1 MTSPSALPPEL
12 RGDPVLGPPQVRDPR
27 ASPWALVRQGG
38 PWMGE
43 AARLQRSVARAARLL
58 RAARGRAHVLW
69 YSALPEHRALVFA
82 CAQHSG
88 QSALWGPWPAGLC
101 TNWTQVSGSLQAH
114 RRGLPWRGA
123 VPSPRLARLH
133 RRWRG
138 WHPRGERPDLVIALH
153 PRGTEVLRREA
164 HAALVPTVGWG
175 AASSASL
182 AAAPWTYPLW
192 GSPESLP
199 QVYAVARLLARAAVL
214 E

>member
-1 MTSPSALPPEL
+1 MIDRNAHESLPGMHPPLHASPT
-12 RGDPVLGPPQVRDPR
+12 RDPR
-27 ASPWALVRQGG
+27 ASSWTLLRQGG

-43 AARLQRSVARAARLL
+43 AAALQRSAARAARLL
-58 RAARGRAHVLW
+58 RALEGRTHVLW

-101 TNWTQVSGSLQAH
+101 TNWLQVSGSLQAY
-114 RRGLPWRGA
+114 RRGSPWRGT

-138 WHPRGERPDLVIALH
+138 WHPRAGRPELVIALH

-164 HAALVPTVGWG
+164 QAALVPTVGWG
-175 AASSASL
+175 VASSASL
-182 AAAPWTYPLW
+182 AAFPWTYPLW
-192 GSPESLP
+192 GSPEDLP
-199 QVYAVARLLARAAVL
+199 QVHAVARLLAQAAAL